1 MCTFMLFKTLGSNSL
16 SSSLVHPTL
25 REGLNQE
32 VRLMETLTPLDGGH
46 QSQDGAI
53 GPPEEPGN

>member
-1 MCTFMLFKTLGSNSL
+1 MLFKILGSNSL

-25 REGLNQE
+25 KEGLNQE
-32 VRLMETLTPLDGGH
+32 ARLVETPLSGGH

-53 GPPEEPGN
+53 GPQEEPGN

>member
-1 MCTFMLFKTLGSNSL
+1 MLFKILGSNSL

-25 REGLNQE
+25 KEGLNQE
-32 VRLMETLTPLDGGH
+32 ARLVETPLSGGH